1 MLYHTRTIAL
11 VLALAPMSLA
21 VPALAQDASA
31 QDTGDAPSSDDFHDP
46 IVVTAKGIGRID
58 FLAGTST
65 ISGEDLQREME
76 GQIGEVLEGLP
87 GVSAS
92 GFAPGASRPILRG
105 FSGDRVRVLVDGI
118 GSIDASNASADHAVS
133 VDPLT
138 AQRIEVLR
146 GPATLLYGSSAIG
159 GAVNVIDKRI
169 PRRVP
174 DEPVHVDALAALD
187 SAANA
192 REAGASFDVPLGG
205 GFVLHADGSWR
216 KTDNLHVAGNILSD
230 PLRAEV
236 LAEAAEDEGEDP
248 EHAAEL
254 REAANMRGVLPN
266 SGTETK
272 SAGAGLAWI
281 GDRAHIGASVSLYDS
296 NYGVPT
302 APGMEH
308 AHGEEEDHADEHEDD
323 HAEEE
328 GHEEE
333 GPVSINL
340 KQVRADFR
348 AGLTF
353 ADGPFAEVHT
363 RWGYSD
369 YDHTEMEGDEV
380 GTRFFVEGVEGR
392 VELVQR
398 QRGTWN
404 GTIGAQYFHRDMEAI
419 GAEAFVP
426 PNKTEQYALFALQE
440 VETGPVT
447 IEFAGRFEHGTAKA
461 SGVSLSRSFD
471 AVSGAIGAWHE
482 TEGGMRFGLNASR
495 TARIPTAE
503 ELFANGPHVATQ
515 QFEIGDPDL
524 DLETALGLEGYVR
537 GRVAGVDLS
546 LTGYASWFDD
556 YVYLAATPDEEDGL
570 PIYVQQQQDAD
581 YYGFEAEA
589 DIPLGRAG
597 GFAISTELQGSYT
610 RATLADGTAVP
621 RIPPLALGGALVGE
635 SDRLDARIGIEWN
648 AAQKRVAD
656 YETETGSFAMV
667 DASLAWKPMRGS
679 ENFTVI
685 AAVENLFDAEGRR
698 HASFTKDFVP
708 LAGRNFKLSA
718 RLSL

>member
-11 VLALAPMSLA
+11 VLALAPLSIA
-21 VPALAQDASA
+21 APALADDAP
-31 QDTGDAPSSDDFHDP
+31 GDPRERETATPSSDDYHDP

-65 ISGEDLQREME
+65 LAGEDLQRAMD

-174 DEPVHVDALAALD
+174 DEPVHFDALASLD

-192 REAGASFDVPLGG
+192 REAGASVDTPLGG

-216 KTDNLHVAGNILSD
+216 KTDDLHVAGHILSA

-254 REAANMRGVLPN
+254 RDVANASGVLEN
-266 SGTETK
+266 SATETK

-281 GDRAHIGASVSLYDS
+281 GDRANIGASVSLYDTY
-296 NYGVPT
+296 YGVPT
-302 APGMEH
+302 APGVEH
-308 AHGEEEDHADEHEDD
+308 AHGEDAPD
-323 HAEEE
+323 EEE
-328 GHEEE
+328 HHEEE
-333 GPVSINL
+333 GPVAIDL

-353 ADGPFAEVHT
+353 TDGPFAEVDT

-369 YDHTEMEGDEV
+369 YKHTEMEGDEV

-404 GTIGAQYFHRDMEAI
+404 GTLGAQYFHRDMEAI

-426 PNKTEQYALFALQE
+426 PNTTEQYALFALQE
-440 VETGPVT
+440 VGAGPVT
-447 IEFAGRFEHGTAKA
+447 VEFAGRFEHGSAKA
-461 SGVSLSRSFD
+461 PTESLSRSFD
-471 AVSGAIGAWHE
+471 AVSGAVGVWHE
-482 TEGGMRFGLNASR
+482 TDSGLRFGLNASR

-503 ELFANGPHVATQ
+503 ELFADGPHVATQ
-515 QFEIGDPDL
+515 QYEIGDPDL
-524 DLETALGLEGYVR
+524 NLETALGLEGYMR
-537 GRVAGVDLS
+537 GRVAGVNLS
-546 LTGYASWFDD
+546 LTGYASWFND
-556 YVYLAATPDEEDGL
+556 YTYLAATPEEDDGL
-570 PIYVQQQQDAD
+570 PVYAQQQQDAD

-589 DIPLGRAG
+589 DIPLGQAG
-597 GFAISTELQGSYT
+597 MFDISTELQGSYT
-610 RATLADGTAVP
+610 RATLADGTPVP
-621 RIPPLALGGALVGE
+621 RIPPLALGGALVGKSE
-635 SDRLDARIGIEWN
+635 KLDARIGIEWN
-648 AAQKRVAD
+648 AAQERVAE

>member
-1 MLYHTRTIAL
+1 MLYHSRTIAV
-11 VLALAPMSLA
+11 VLALAPLSLA
-21 VPALAQDASA
+21 APALAQDAPKPETDDASA
-31 QDTGDAPSSDDFHDP
+31 SDDFHDT

-65 ISGEDLQREME
+65 VSGEDLQRQMD

-87 GVSAS
+87 GVTAS

-174 DEPVHVDALAALD
+174 DESIHIDALASVD

-192 REAGASFDVPLGG
+192 REAGASIDAPLGS

-216 KTDNLHVAGNILSD
+216 KTDDLHVAGRLLSD
-230 PLRAEV
+230 DLRADV
-236 LAEAAEDEGEDP
+236 LAEAAEDEADDP

-254 REAANMRGVLPN
+254 GEMADAHSVLPN
-266 SGTETK
+266 SSTETK

-281 GDRAHIGASVSLYDS
+281 GDRAEIGAWVSIYDTY
-296 NYGVPT
+296 YGVPT
-302 APGMEH
+302 RPGVEH
-308 AHGEEEDHADEHEDD
+308 AHGEEGGDESEM
-323 HAEEE
+323 E
-328 GHEEE
+328 EEE
-333 GPVSINL
+333 GPVAIDL
-340 KQVRADFR
+340 QQKRADLR
-348 AGLTF
+348 AGLRF
-353 ADGPFAEVHT
+353 DSGPFAEVNT

-369 YDHTEMEGDEV
+369 YEHVEMEGDEV
-380 GTRFFVEGVEGR
+380 GTRFLVDGVEGR
-392 VELVQR
+392 LELVQR
-398 QRGTWN
+398 ENGTWN
-404 GTIGAQYFHRDMEAI
+404 GTVGAQYFRRNLEAI

-426 PNKTEQYALFALQE
+426 ANRTEQYALFALQE
-440 VETGPVT
+440 VDTGPVT
-447 IEFAGRFEHGTAKA
+447 VEFAGRFEHGTADA
-461 SGVSLSRSFD
+461 PSVSLSRSFD

-482 TEGGMRFGLNASR
+482 TDSGLRFGLNASR

-503 ELFANGPHVATQ
+503 ELFADGPHAATQ
-515 QFEIGDPDL
+515 QYEIGDPDL
-524 DLETALGLEGYVR
+524 DLETALGLEGYLR
-537 GRVAGVDLS
+537 GRVAGVQLS
-546 LTGYASWFDD
+546 LTGYASWFDN

-570 PIYVQQQQDAD
+570 PVYAQQQQDAE
-581 YYGFEAEA
+581 YYGFEAEV
-589 DIPLGRAG
+589 DVSLGRAG

-610 RATLADGTAVP
+610 RATLADGTPVP
-621 RIPPLALGGALVGE
+621 RIPPLALGGALVGK
-635 SDRLDARIGIEWN
+635 SDRLDARIGVEWN

-656 YETETGSFAMV
+656 YETETGSFATV